1 MTASTSSVPPRRALP
16 VPIAIGC
23 CAIGAAAYVAAAD
36 PSSTGTY
43 PECIVRSVTG
53 WSCPGCGLT
62 RATHHLLRGDVA
74 QALGANALIVPILAT
89 MMLTWGGWVL
99 WSLGRRPAWIHTAA
113 VPAWLGLAV
122 AAVAFAILRTV
133 AGFEARGG

>member
-1 MTASTSSVPPRRALP
+1 

-23 CAIGAAAYVAAAD
+23 GAIGAAAYVAAAD

-43 PECIVRSVTG
+43 PACIVRSVTG

-74 QALGANALIVPILAT
+74 QALGANALIVPVLV
-89 MMLTWGGWVL
+89 MLMLTWGGWLL
-99 WSLGRRPAWIHTAA
+99 WSLGRRPSWLHRAA
-113 VPAWLGLAV
+113 VPAWLGLATV
-122 AAVAFAILRTV
+122 AAPFTILRNLESFDV
-133 AGFEARGG
+133 LRR